1 MWSMKSIPIIIL
13 TIAVMGAITTSHQ
26 FVFAQPNNTLT
37 GSNSATNYTKLFSE
51 NKDFQE
57 CLDFMP
63 DQCFP
68 TVEILYQSPNTVALK
83 SEYIDAVWKAVDTI
97 KKDGYKI
104 DDITSYS
111 ITSGLGSSS
120 SNIVNLLVVMSK

>member
-1 MWSMKSIPIIIL
+1 MNLMLAGSIVCLAIL
-13 TIAVMGAITTSHQ
+13 GITTLSQ
-26 FVFAQPNNTLT
+26 QDIFAQENNTLAST
-37 GSNSATNYTKLFSE
+37 NPSTNYTKMFSE
-51 NKDFQE
+51 NKEFQE

-68 TVEILYQSPNTVALK
+68 TIELLYQSPNTVALE

-120 SNIVNLLVVMSK
+120 SNYVNLLIVMSK

>member
-1 MWSMKSIPIIIL
+1 MNLISIGSIICLSIL
-13 TIAVMGAITTSHQ
+13 GVLAVLQQDILAQQNDTQSSTNTS
-26 FVFAQPNNTLT
+26 
-37 GSNSATNYTKLFSE
+37 TNYTKLFAE
-51 NKDFQE
+51 DKEFQT

-63 DQCFP
+63 DQCIP
-68 TVEILYQSPNTVALK
+68 TVEILYQSPDTVALK

-111 ITSGLGSSS
+111 ITSGIGSSS
-120 SNIVNLLVVMSK
+120 SNYVNLLVVMSK